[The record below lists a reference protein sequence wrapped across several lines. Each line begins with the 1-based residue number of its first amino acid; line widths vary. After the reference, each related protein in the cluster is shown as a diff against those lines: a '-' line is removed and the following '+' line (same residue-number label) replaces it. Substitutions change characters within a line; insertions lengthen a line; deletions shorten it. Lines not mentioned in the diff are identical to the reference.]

1 MAGCRWAGRVF
12 AISSS
17 LRRGPLGLEGSASR
31 EAGTF
36 RAAGHQRAHPPGF
49 PCGSSPAAG
58 ARGRGLPEE
67 AEEDELVGASSDDSE
82 VGVSHGLVTTKLDVV
97 MAPRLNVE
105 IRGRVLKFRK
115 QRLCRRRVPVTL
127 RSVPHRAPSPST
139 RPQMPAGRPP
149 ASFPA
154 SRGLGTGARPAGAG
168 TQAGWR
174 AVLRRFLRASS
185 TEELLTVQPG
195 QRPPLATGGPVS
207 QPAGPARRL
216 RGTLTTAR
224 GHERRAPWA
233 FPSSSAHRLQH
244 TLSHRPP
251 RPAPEEPPQPLC
263 DRTRIRA
270 LTRVETHAHAVCTHA
285 TRTHTPRVRG
295 RPEGPDSPGEN
306 AAHPAKC
313 GFRVNS
319 RSC

>member
-82 VGVSHGLVTTKLDVV
+82 VGVSHRLVTTKLDVV

-105 IRGRVLKFRK
+105 IRGRVLNSFIN
-115 QRLCRRRVPVTL
+115 RLCRRRVPVTL
-127 RSVPHRAPSPST
+127 RASPTGLPLPAPDPRCPPGGRRRRS
-139 RPQMPAGRPP
+139 RPRGD
-149 ASFPA
+149 S
-154 SRGLGTGARPAGAG
+154 GLGRD
-168 TQAGWR
+168 QQER
-174 AVLRRFLRASS
+174 
-185 TEELLTVQPG
+185 
-195 QRPPLATGGPVS
+195 
-207 QPAGPARRL
+207 
-216 RGTLTTAR
+216 
-224 GHERRAPWA
+224 ERRRGDER
-233 FPSSSAHRLQH
+233 SSAAF
-244 TLSHRPP
+244 SE
-251 RPAPEEPPQPLC
+251 PAAQ
-263 DRTRIRA
+263 
-270 LTRVETHAHAVCTHA
+270 
-285 TRTHTPRVRG
+285 
-295 RPEGPDSPGEN
+295 
-306 AAHPAKC
+306 
-313 GFRVNS
+313 

>member
-105 IRGRVLKFRK
+105 IRGRVLNSFVNRGCAGVGCPSHSAASPTGLPLPAPDP
-115 QRLCRRRVPVTL
+115 RCPPGGRRR
-127 RSVPHRAPSPST
+127 RS
-139 RPQMPAGRPP
+139 RPRGD
-149 ASFPA
+149 S
-154 SRGLGTGARPAGAG
+154 GLGRD
-168 TQAGWR
+168 QQER
-174 AVLRRFLRASS
+174 
-185 TEELLTVQPG
+185 
-195 QRPPLATGGPVS
+195 
-207 QPAGPARRL
+207 
-216 RGTLTTAR
+216 
-224 GHERRAPWA
+224 ERRRGGER
-233 FPSSSAHRLQH
+233 SSAAF
-244 TLSHRPP
+244 SE
-251 RPAPEEPPQPLC
+251 PAAQ
-263 DRTRIRA
+263 
-270 LTRVETHAHAVCTHA
+270 
-285 TRTHTPRVRG
+285 
-295 RPEGPDSPGEN
+295 
-306 AAHPAKC
+306 
-313 GFRVNS
+313 